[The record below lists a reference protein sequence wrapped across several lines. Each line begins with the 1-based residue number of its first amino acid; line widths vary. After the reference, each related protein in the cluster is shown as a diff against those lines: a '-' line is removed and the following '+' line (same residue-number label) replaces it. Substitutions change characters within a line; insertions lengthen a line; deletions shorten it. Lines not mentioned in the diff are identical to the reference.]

1 MRLSFIWF
9 NLVTL
14 IIAVNTQRN
23 STKHEICEDLS
34 STTQFFK
41 CDNGNCIPKSYKCD
55 GDNDCT
61 DGSDENNCGL
71 ISFWSKL
78 KQTFGYS
85 SDFRNQTQNVVQEI
99 KNTFKNDIKEA
110 FESEIV
116 GVDDFEDVPRKFE
129 EIIPSIRKVGRTLE
143 HNLKHELPNKIKE
156 ELKDEVKE
164 ADALDNVNLNPVKD
178 TILGFFD
185 NIKNLIK
192 EINYR
197 SFSNSVKNASNRVIN
212 ATREI
217 IKESVSSVFDE
228 DRKINGTLLKDL
240 YPNCTYANW
249 IDDGI
254 CDEENICDQDCDKDG
269 KDCLD
274 QDYGYYCN
282 DPSKRYPNCRGNPS
296 FIRDNDCDK
305 ENKNAECNYDG
316 GDCCNHSWI
325 SDGYCDSINNFRSCG
340 NFDGGDCLQK

>member
-1 MRLSFIWF
+1 MNKLTYFNYDLFRISFFKDIDILK
-9 NLVTL
+9 LVSFQF
-14 IIAVNTQRN
+14 ISRN
-23 STKHEICEDLS
+23 STKHEICEDQS

-156 ELKDEVKE
+156 ELKDEVLKK
-164 ADALDNVNLNPVKD
+164 LS
-178 TILGFFD
+178 
-185 NIKNLIK
+185 KNT
-192 EINYR
+192 
-197 SFSNSVKNASNRVIN
+197 F
-212 ATREI
+212 
-217 IKESVSSVFDE
+217 
-228 DRKINGTLLKDL
+228 
-240 YPNCTYANW
+240 
-249 IDDGI
+249 
-254 CDEENICDQDCDKDG
+254 
-269 KDCLD
+269 
-274 QDYGYYCN
+274 
-282 DPSKRYPNCRGNPS
+282 
-296 FIRDNDCDK
+296 
-305 ENKNAECNYDG
+305 
-316 GDCCNHSWI
+316 
-325 SDGYCDSINNFRSCG
+325 
-340 NFDGGDCLQK
+340 